1 MQKLG
6 LSMDSLTTGKLKDA
20 GSPFKQ
26 LSDEQRAYLEGLIN
40 DLNAQFSGDVAKERQ
55 LAPEAIALIAD
66 GRAMTGARAQAIGLV
81 DELGGQEEAVGYL
94 KKELGLKGDVPLLK
108 GPKKK
113 NSFFEKLTSSLP
125 LVDPRGAAAL
135 TALADALEGRQSL
148 PELR

>member
-1 MQKLG
+1 MLALKERKLA
-6 LSMDSLTTGKLKDA
+6 KDA
-20 GSPFKQ
+20 
-26 LSDEQRAYLEGLIN
+26 
-40 DLNAQFSGDVAKERQ
+40 VAT
-55 LAPEAIALIAD
+55 IAD
-66 GRAMTGARAQAIGLV
+66 GRAMTGQRALELGLV

-94 KKELGLKGDVPLLK
+94 KKELGLKGEVPLFK

-135 TALADALEGRQSL
+135 SALADALEGRQSL